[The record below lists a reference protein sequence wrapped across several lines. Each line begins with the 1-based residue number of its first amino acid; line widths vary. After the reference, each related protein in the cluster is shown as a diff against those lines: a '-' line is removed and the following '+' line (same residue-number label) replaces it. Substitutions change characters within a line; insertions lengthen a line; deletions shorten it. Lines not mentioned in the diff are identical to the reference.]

1 MKRLVL
7 LLFTFSS
14 LRVISQNKIVNLIQ
28 AEKDF
33 AAYSVSHNTKAA
45 FLKFLDSAGVVFEN
59 GNPVNGIEAWNKKE
73 VRQGILNWHPQFA
86 EISASG
92 NLGYTTGPWTFQPK
106 TITDS
111 VVARGQYAT
120 VWQLDKKGNWKFI
133 VDLGINETPIADIK
147 EVEEINV
154 NLKTYSPIDL
164 SSLLKAEKAF
174 IRQFNKDKIKAYKQY
189 LSKKTVLN
197 RNRHLP
203 AIQAD
208 ELESSIRDTPA
219 EVRFQVDHSGIAT
232 SGDLGFV
239 YGTILN
245 KDKKENYLRV
255 WRRENQGWKIAM
267 DVVRY

>member
-1 MKRLVL
+1 V
-7 LLFTFSS
+7 S
-14 LRVISQNKIVNLIQ
+14 LIR

-45 FLKFLDSAGVVFEN
+45 FLKYLDSTGVVFEN

-111 VVARGQYAT
+111 IVARGQYAT
-120 VWQLDKKGNWKFI
+120 VWHLDKEGNWKFL

-154 NLKTYSPIDL
+154 NLKTYFPIDL

-203 AIQAD
+203 ATRAE
-208 ELESSIRDTPA
+208 ELANSISETPA
-219 EVRFQVDHSGIAT
+219 EIKFQVEHSGISN

-239 YGTILN
+239 YGTILY
-245 KDKKENYLRV
+245 KDNKENYLLV
-255 WRRENQGWKIAM
+255 LVRENYDWKIAM

>member
-1 MKRLVL
+1 MKIFVL
-7 LLFTFSS
+7 LLFIFSS
-14 LRVISQNKIVNLIQ
+14 LRVTSQNNLVSLIR

-45 FLKFLDSAGVVFEN
+45 FLKYLDSTGVVFEN

-111 VVARGQYAT
+111 IVARGQYAT
-120 VWQLDKKGNWKFI
+120 VWHLDKEGNWKFL

-154 NLKTYSPIDL
+154 NLKTYFPIDL

-174 IRQFNKDKIKAYKQY
+174 IRQFNKDKIKAYKQC

-203 AIQAD
+203 ATRAE
-208 ELESSIRDTPA
+208 ELANSISETPA
-219 EVRFQVDHSGIAT
+219 EIKFQVDHSGISN

-239 YGTILN
+239 YGTSLY

-255 WRRENQGWKIAM
+255 WRRENHDWKIAM